1 MEKYVVSKD
10 TFTAEVPN
18 EILEHEN
25 FKKWIGKIDNA
36 QLERIEAFKEIISK
50 DGLITSAKSLK
61 DGLFERKWING
72 LRVYFSIIEG
82 ENGRKTLLLLGSGKG
97 KEQSRAILIAK
108 TISNRYRVVKEDIKF
123 NPNK

>member
-10 TFTAEVPN
+10 TFTAEVPK
-18 EILEHEN
+18 EILEHEY
-25 FKKWIGKIDNA
+25 FKRWIDRIDNA

-50 DGLITSAKSLK
+50 DGLVTNVKSLK
-61 DGLFERKWING
+61 DGLFERKWVNG
-72 LRVYFSIIEG
+72 LRVYFAIIVG

-108 TISNRYRVVKEDIKF
+108 TILNKYRVVKEDIKF